1 MLYGGYTEGTNR
13 FLQFGSTS
21 AGTVVTVKG
30 CRINKSSNADGVL
43 IEGLGGSFNGGT
55 SDSDSANRDSTP
67 RPPAILF
74 LRVASTSFL
83 MSSRGYFRGIN
94 TNLNGLFF
102 SSCR

>member
-43 IEGLGGSFNGGT
+43 IEGLGESFNGRM
-55 SDSDSANRDSTP
+55 SDSDSPNRGSTP
-67 RPPAILF
+67 RPPANPSLIIS
-74 LRVASTSFL
+74 AS
-83 MSSRGYFRGIN
+83 
-94 TNLNGLFF
+94 
-102 SSCR
+102 